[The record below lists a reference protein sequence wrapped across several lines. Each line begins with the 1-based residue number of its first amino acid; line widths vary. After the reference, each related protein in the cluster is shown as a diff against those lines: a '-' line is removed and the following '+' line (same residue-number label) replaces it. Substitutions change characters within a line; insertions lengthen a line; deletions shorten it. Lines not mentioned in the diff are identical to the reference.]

1 MRTIDEVIEYLRH
14 LALYSFLGVAV
25 MIVLT
30 MFGGVWHVYTS
41 LTFIVFIFMSGLV
54 LGFAISIVLISSAKK
69 EVEQ

>member
-30 MFGGVWHVYTS
+30 MFVGIWRVYTTF
-41 LTFIVFIFMSGLV
+41 TFIVLIFMSGLV
-54 LGFAISIVLISSAKK
+54 LGFAMSIVLISGVKI
-69 EVEQ
+69 EVL